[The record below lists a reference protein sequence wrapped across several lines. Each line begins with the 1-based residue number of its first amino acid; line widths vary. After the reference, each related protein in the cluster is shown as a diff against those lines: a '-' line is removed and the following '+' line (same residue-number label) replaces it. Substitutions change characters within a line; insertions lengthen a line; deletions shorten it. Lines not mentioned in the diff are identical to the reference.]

1 MITLF
6 RRLRRQL
13 LEEKKVINYLV
24 YAAGEIVLV
33 VIGILIALAINNS
46 EQRSLL
52 QKKEQTYLQGL
63 YKEFTTSK
71 QKLEKL
77 IEVNENNLKG
87 AQEVFAII
95 SNDSIEWNELEMSH
109 LLMKTFAMDVAYNPN
124 TSLLE
129 EMISSGSLK
138 DLKNV
143 NLRMALTNWVST
155 LEDIGKQE
163 YDLGQQR
170 EKVLDLFRSEAASIR
185 TIFDDVGVSS
195 SELNLSMANEHIS
208 NAALVHSRTFE
219 NNVLL
224 FMLTAKTTTS
234 LHYEPLLESINQIL
248 ELLVLEID
256 SNV

>member
-6 RRLRRQL
+6 RKMRRQL
-13 LEEKKVINYLV
+13 LEEKKVVNYLL
-24 YAAGEIVLV
+24 YATGEIVLV
-33 VIGILIALAINNS
+33 VIGILIALAINNN
-46 EQRSLL
+46 EQHNLL

-63 YKEFTTSK
+63 HKEFTTSK
-71 QKLEKL
+71 QKLETL
-77 IEVNENNLKG
+77 IEVNRNNLKG
-87 AQEVFAII
+87 AQEVFVMI
-95 SNDSIEWNELEMSH
+95 NEDSIAWDEQEMSH

-163 YDLGQQR
+163 YDLAQQR

-185 TIFDDVGVSS
+185 TIFDDVGVSA
-195 SELNLSMANEHIS
+195 SELNLSPGATHKS
-208 NAALVHSRTFE
+208 NADLVHSRTFE

-248 ELLVLEID
+248 ELLVSEID
-256 SNV
+256 SSV